1 MSQSTLTQSSLFT
14 NCQLSVDE
22 VSIKCQVNV
31 DVGQLLIELLIA
43 TQQSLFGTCNNVVWS
58 NPKLR

>member
-1 MSQSTLTQSSLFT
+1 M
-14 NCQLSVDE
+14 
-22 VSIKCQVNV
+22 SIKCRVSV
-31 DVGQLLIELLIA
+31 DIDVDQLLIELLIA